1 MTSKSQLKQLQELK
15 LAIPSPPD
23 AGEPLMIVHPEHW
36 PEDAQADYR
45 AARDAGDIERSFQIL
60 EAQTGQRPSR
70 NPPAYVVH
78 FRTRTDG
85 PQ

>member
-1 MTSKSQLKQLQELK
+1 MTSARHLKQLQELK
-15 LAIPSPPD
+15 LAIPAPPD

-36 PEDAQADYR
+36 PEDAQADYW
-45 AARDAGDIERSFQIL
+45 AARDADDLERSFQIL

-70 NPPAYVVH
+70 NPPAHVVH
-78 FRTRTDG
+78 FVTRTDG